1 MPVIVIRGGE
11 GFLRGEG
18 GSFGSKIPSL
28 LGTHLYIK
36 NN

>member
-1 MPVIVIRGGE
+1 MPVIVIREGE

-18 GSFGSKIPSL
+18 RGFKSKNPPSL
-28 LGTHLYIK
+28 RTHLYIK